1 MTATPARI
9 GFIVQATRSV
19 VAADAA
25 VKTKYGE
32 LARDTKDEPVETYF
46 DSTTDAQALANE
58 RLGFLKVDRRRFR
71 QTVRGVLDITGA
83 YAFNQ
88 VLPAVTVIDDE
99 RQANL
104 SAVVVD
110 IAIDPLNERTDVIC
124 WG

>member
-9 GFIVQATRSV
+9 GFITQATRSV
-19 VAADAA
+19 VASDTA

-46 DSTTDAQALANE
+46 DSVVDAQLVATE
-58 RLGFLKVDRRRFR
+58 RLTLLKADRRRFK
-71 QTVRGVLDITGA
+71 QTVRGVLDLAGSFSFA
-83 YAFNQ
+83 Q
-88 VLPAVTVIDDE
+88 VLPTVTVIDDE

-104 SAVVVD
+104 PALVVD